1 LRRFLPAGHNELQGT
16 KKTRL
21 ISLYI
26 FYIDKLAELFQLQ
39 KILPICTL
47 ILAVLRG
54 GDGKNRISGEQ
65 VPESHLVGYEPP
77 EGESGCGIQNL

>member
-1 LRRFLPAGHNELQGT
+1 MNYKVL
-16 KKTRL
+16 KTQDFYL
-21 ISLYI
+21 

-65 VPESHLVGYEPP
+65 VPESNLVGYNPP